1 MTTAIWLLLCSG
13 SAFAGFVA
21 GLFTNSSHEKSYM
34 DVVKER
40 EFQKGLTR
48 GRCEVQSQLEHCR
61 STIDRLQQQV
71 RSLNHG

>member
-1 MTTAIWLLLCSG
+1 MTTTIWLLLCGG
-13 SAFAGFVA
+13 SALAGFVA

-48 GRCEVQSQLEHCR
+48 GRCEAQSRLEHYR
-61 STIDRLQQQV
+61 TTIDRLQQQI